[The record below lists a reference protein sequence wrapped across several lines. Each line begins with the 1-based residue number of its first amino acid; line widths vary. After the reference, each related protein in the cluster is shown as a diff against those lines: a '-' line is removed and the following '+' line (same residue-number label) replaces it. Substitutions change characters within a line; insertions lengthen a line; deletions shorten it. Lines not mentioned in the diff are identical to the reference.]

1 MQGDLRPTILL
12 TNDDGW
18 NAAGLRAA
26 ATALESLGNVIVVAP
41 QGQRSAVG
49 HSITLHKP
57 LRLWEE
63 EPNVY
68 VCSGS
73 PVDCVYLG
81 YHTVCQD
88 DKPDLVVSGINRGP
102 NLGNDIFYSG
112 TVAGALEGLLLG
124 LPAMAVSQQ
133 MDDTDELGNTL
144 DPVVDYT
151 AAAQLTVE
159 LAARILEHRLP
170 TGTLLNVNVPPN
182 YDLQRGARLATLGWR
197 IYDHGAQKGVD
208 PRGRPYYWIGGGNAD
223 YEPIPE
229 SDCLLLDQGHAT
241 VTPVRT
247 DMTDRALM
255 KTLEDWNLE
264 HLGVSQCPKN

>member
-1 MQGDLRPTILL
+1 MKPIILV

-18 NAAGLRAA
+18 DAAGLRAA
-26 ATALESLGNVIVVAP
+26 AAALASVGDVVVVAP
-41 QGQRSAVG
+41 QAQRSAVG

-81 YHTVCQD
+81 FHTVCGNR
-88 DKPDLVVSGINRGP
+88 KPDLVISGINRGP

-112 TVAGALEGLLLG
+112 TVAGAMEGLLLG
-124 LPAMAVSQQ
+124 LPAIAVSQQ
-133 MDDTDELGNTL
+133 MDEGDEFANAL

-151 AAAQLTVE
+151 AAAELTAL
-159 LAARILEHRLP
+159 LAARIVEQGLP
-170 TGTLLNVNVPPN
+170 NGSLLNVNVPPD
-182 YDLQRGARLATLGWR
+182 YDVQRGARLATLGWR
-197 IYDHGAQKGVD
+197 IYDHGAQKGID
-208 PRGRPYYWIGGGNAD
+208 PRGRPYYWIGGGNAA
-223 YEPIPE
+223 YEPIPG
-229 SDCLLLDQGHAT
+229 SDCVLLDQGFAT
-241 VTPVRT
+241 VTPVSK
-247 DMTDRALM
+247 DMTDRSSM

-264 HLGVSQCPKN
+264 HLGVNQCPKN